1 MAIAYCLVGA
11 PLQDPWSLLV
21 HVGGQREV
29 TASINYMGKT
39 GWQPWWVSFRTRPGS
54 EKGLPSR
61 RELCWERPVCRS
73 RPKRVYEAC

>member
-1 MAIAYCLVGA
+1 MGA

-39 GWQPWWVSFRTRPGS
+39 GWQPWGVSFRTRPGS
-54 EKGLPSR
+54 EKGLPRR
-61 RELCWERPVCRS
+61 REQKGAVLG
-73 RPKRVYEAC
+73 KACVQIKAKESL